1 MLSFIKGSLISAKN
15 GTVVLENNGIGYE
28 FSVATSTLV
37 KVSSQAE
44 KEVQLYC
51 YLHAREDSIT
61 LYGFYSLE
69 EKNIFLKLISVT
81 EGPKAAMNIL
91 SGIELTS
98 LITAIATK
106 DIKTLSKIKGVGK
119 KTAERITLELRESIT
134 ADDISAEDSDLGAA
148 VFETGMEADA
158 VMALRSLGI
167 AQKEAIEAV
176 KKAKEGAKSLE
187 ELISKS
193 LKNL

>member
-81 EGPKAAMNIL
+81 GVGPKAAMNIL
-91 SGIELTS
+91 SGIKL
-98 LITAIATK
+98 L
-106 DIKTLSKIKGVGK
+106 L
-119 KTAERITLELRESIT
+119 
-134 ADDISAEDSDLGAA
+134 
-148 VFETGMEADA
+148 
-158 VMALRSLGI
+158 
-167 AQKEAIEAV
+167 
-176 KKAKEGAKSLE
+176 
-187 ELISKS
+187 
-193 LKNL
+193 